1 MAITLP
7 PFARSLSSKLL
18 LLTVAFVMLAEVLIF
33 LPSAAKFRM
42 DWLNARLASAHLAA
56 LSVVAAPEGMVTD
69 ELEAELLSH
78 VQAYAVDVTLADQR
92 VLMLMRP
99 GQPQPMQ
106 RYDLAAAGPVAMV
119 MDTLALLLRVGNR
132 VITVTGPSPKDPA
145 VGVAMVVQ
153 EGPLRAALLDFSGRI
168 LWLSVVISL
177 VTAGLV
183 FLALHVLTVRPMRRL
198 VEAMMEFKRDPES
211 AEPAARLATKRQDE
225 VGIAQ
230 RELLSMQA
238 AVRQALRQRER
249 LATLGTAVT
258 KINHDI
264 RGILSSATLLSERLL
279 DSPDP
284 QVRRDGPRILA
295 ALERAA
301 RLCEQ
306 TLDYARDG
314 VAPPRRELVSLARLA
329 EEVGEA
335 LLAERSQLPQATAPV
350 WRVSVAEELMVD
362 ADRAQLFRALGNLGR
377 NALEAGATRV
387 TVEAV
392 EEADGRVRLSVGD
405 DGPGLAAPVL
415 DRLFQ
420 PFATSGKPNGTGL
433 GLAIAR
439 EVARAHGGDI
449 RLDSTGPAGTRFTMV
464 IQG

>member
-1 MAITLP
+1 MALTLP

-33 LPSAAKFRM
+33 LPSAAKFRV

-78 VQAYAVDVTLADQR
+78 VQAYAVDVTLADKR

-99 GQPQPMQ
+99 DQPAPMA
-106 RYDLAAAGPVAMV
+106 RYDLAASGPLDMIRE
-119 MDTLALLLRVGNR
+119 TLALLLRVGNR
-132 VITVTGPSPKDPA
+132 VVTVTGPSPKDPA
-145 VGVAMVVQ
+145 VGVAMLVQ
-153 EGPLRAALLDFSGRI
+153 EGPLRAALLEFSGRI
-168 LWLSVVISL
+168 LWLSIIISL
-177 VTAGLV
+177 VTASLV
-183 FLALHVLTVRPMRRL
+183 FLSLHVLTVRPMRRL
-198 VEAMMEFKRDPES
+198 VEAMMAFKRDPES
-211 AEPAARLATKRQDE
+211 AEPAARLATRRQDE
-225 VGIAQ
+225 VGIAH

-249 LATLGTAVT
+249 LATVGTAVT

-301 RLCEQ
+301 QLCGQ
-306 TLDYARDG
+306 TLDYTRDG
-314 VAPPRRELVSLARLA
+314 VAPPRREPVALARLA

-335 LLAERSQLPQATAPV
+335 LLVEHSQLPQAAAPV
-350 WRVSVAEELMVD
+350 WQVDIPEELVLE
-362 ADRAQLFRALGNLGR
+362 ADRGQLFRALGNLGR

-387 TVEAV
+387 TVAAV
-392 EEADGRVRLSVGD
+392 GEDGHVRLSVGD
-405 DGPGLAAPVL
+405 DGTGLPTKVL

-420 PFATSGKPNGTGL
+420 PFASSGKPNGTGL

-449 RLDSTGPAGTRFTMV
+449 RLDGTGPGGTRFTMV
-464 IQG
+464 LRG